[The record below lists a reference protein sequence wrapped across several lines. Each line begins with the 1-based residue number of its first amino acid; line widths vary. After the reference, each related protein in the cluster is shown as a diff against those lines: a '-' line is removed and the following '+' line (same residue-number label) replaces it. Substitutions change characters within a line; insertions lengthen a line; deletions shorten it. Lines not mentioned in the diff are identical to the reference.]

1 MPTSIKQIRKDNQ
14 EIVETTVDVKVYKKI
29 KNDFYIVVDETGHVL
44 LETSQELQE
53 NIVYKLLKP

>member
-44 LETSQELQE
+44 L
-53 NIVYKLLKP
+53 